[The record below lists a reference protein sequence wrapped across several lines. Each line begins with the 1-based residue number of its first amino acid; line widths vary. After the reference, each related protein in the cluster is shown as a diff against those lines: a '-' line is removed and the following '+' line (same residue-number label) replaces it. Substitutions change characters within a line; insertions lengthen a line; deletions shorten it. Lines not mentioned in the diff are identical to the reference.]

1 MTGELIGHLREDG
14 GGAMAFAYS
23 HSWLGRGDAVPL
35 ASNLPLDEQWHDGE
49 AVTTY
54 FDNLLPEGSVRD
66 FVARALQVSTGNVF
80 ALLERFGGDT
90 AGALAL
96 LPQGQLPS
104 PKPRYLPMT
113 HEAVHKCFASSRG
126 IPLNLA
132 GGEARI
138 ALAGAQDKMA
148 VFIAPTGALA
158 IPLGDAPSSHII
170 KPSMDHRAYLPQT
183 AINEALVMSLAAAI
197 GLDVAPV
204 RYAPDLDAV
213 VIARYDRQW
222 VGSHLQRLHQNDLC
236 QTLGIEPG
244 RKYESEGGPTL
255 AMCCTAVMQHS
266 SKPALDKKRMLE
278 WAVFNVAVGNMDSHA
293 KNLSLLTMGGHTRL
307 APFYD
312 LVCTTVY
319 KHLSRRFAFKI
330 GGENRPGWMMGRHWD
345 RLAVELAVKP
355 QLLLTI
361 RLDICLRIERELP
374 KVAGALRA
382 QVAHR
387 EGLAMIGLVEA
398 EIRRCTGQV
407 VARTA

>member
-1 MTGELIGHLREDG
+1 MTGELIGHLREDDG
-14 GGAMAFAYS
+14 GVMAFGYS
-23 HSWLGRGDAVPL
+23 RLWLARTDAIPL
-35 ASNLPLDEQWHDGE
+35 APNLPLDEQWHAGE
-49 AVTTY
+49 FVAAY
-54 FDNLLPEGSVRD
+54 FDNLLPEGGVRD
-66 FVARALQVSTGNVF
+66 FAARALHVSPGNVF

-126 IPLNLA
+126 IPINLA

-148 VFIAPTGALA
+148 VFIAPTGAMA
-158 IPLGDAPSSHII
+158 IPLGDAPSSHIV
-170 KPSMDHRAYLPQT
+170 KPSMDHRAHLPQT
-183 AINEALVMSLAAAI
+183 AINEALVMGLAAAI

-204 RYAPDLDAV
+204 RYAPELDAAV
-213 VIARYDRQW
+213 MARYDRQW
-222 VGSHLQRLHQNDLC
+222 GGGHLQRLHQNDLC

-244 RKYESEGGPTL
+244 RKHESEGGPTL
-255 AMCCTAVMQHS
+255 PMCCAAVMQHS

-293 KNLSLLTMGGHTRL
+293 KNLSLLATGGHTRL

-319 KHLSRRFAFKI
+319 EHLSRRFAFKI
-330 GGENRPGWMMGRHWD
+330 GGESRPGWIMGRHWD
-345 RLAVELAVKP
+345 RLAVELAVNRSCCA
-355 QLLLTI
+355 QSGLTFA
-361 RLDICLRIERELP
+361 C
-374 KVAGALRA
+374 ALNGSCPRWP
-382 QVAHR
+382 VR
-387 EGLAMIGLVEA
+387 CV
-398 EIRRCTGQV
+398 RR
-407 VARTA
+407 

>member
-1 MTGELIGHLREDG
+1 MT
-14 GGAMAFAYS
+14 FAYS

-113 HEAVHKCFASSRG
+113 HEAVGQCFASSRG

-138 ALAGAQDKMA
+138 ALPGAQDKMA
-148 VFIAPTGALA
+148 VLIAPTGAIA
-158 IPLGDAPSSHII
+158 IPLEDAPSSHIV
-170 KPSMDHRAYLPQT
+170 KPSMDHRAHLPQT
-183 AINEALVMSLAAAI
+183 AINEALVMGLAAAI

-204 RYAPDLDAV
+204 RYAPELDAA

-222 VGSHLQRLHQNDLC
+222 AICN
-236 QTLGIEPG
+236 
-244 RKYESEGGPTL
+244 
-255 AMCCTAVMQHS
+255 ACTRTTCA
-266 SKPALDKKRMLE
+266 KP
-278 WAVFNVAVGNMDSHA
+278 WV
-293 KNLSLLTMGGHTRL
+293 LSLGGSMNPR
-307 APFYD
+307 AG
-312 LVCTTVY
+312 
-319 KHLSRRFAFKI
+319 RRWPCA
-330 GGENRPGWMMGRHWD
+330 
-345 RLAVELAVKP
+345 A
-355 QLLLTI
+355 
-361 RLDICLRIERELP
+361 LP
-374 KVAGALRA
+374 
-382 QVAHR
+382 
-387 EGLAMIGLVEA
+387 
-398 EIRRCTGQV
+398 
-407 VARTA
+407 

>member
-1 MTGELIGHLREDG
+1 MTGELIGHLREDDG
-14 GGAMAFAYS
+14 GVMAFGYS
-23 HSWLGRGDAVPL
+23 RLWLARTDAIPL
-35 ASNLPLDEQWHDGE
+35 APNLPLDEQWHAGE
-49 AVTTY
+49 FVAAY
-54 FDNLLPEGSVRD
+54 FDNLLPEGGVRD
-66 FVARALQVSTGNVF
+66 FAARALHVSPGNVF

-255 AMCCTAVMQHS
+255 AMCCSAVMQHS

-345 RLAVELAVKP
+345 RLAVELAVNRSCCA
-355 QLLLTI
+355 QSVLTFA
-361 RLDICLRIERELP
+361 C
-374 KVAGALRA
+374 ALNGSCPRWP
-382 QVAHR
+382 VR
-387 EGLAMIGLVEA
+387 CV
-398 EIRRCTGQV
+398 RR
-407 VARTA
+407 

>member
-1 MTGELIGHLREDG
+1 MKQLDVFMTGELIGHLREDDG
-14 GGAMAFAYS
+14 GVMAFGYS
-23 HSWLGRGDAVPL
+23 RLWLARTDAIPL
-35 ASNLPLDEQWHDGE
+35 APNLPLDEQWHAGE
-49 AVTTY
+49 FVAAY
-54 FDNLLPEGSVRD
+54 FDNLLPEGGVRD
-66 FVARALQVSTGNVF
+66 FAARALHVSPGNVF

-255 AMCCTAVMQHS
+255 AMCCSAVMQHS

-293 KNLSLLTMGGHTRL
+293 KNLSLLATGGHTRL

-319 KHLSRRFAFKI
+319 EHLSRRFAFKI
-330 GGENRPGWMMGRHWD
+330 GGESRPGWIMGRHWD
-345 RLAVELAVKP
+345 RLAVELAVNRSCCA
-355 QLLLTI
+355 QSGLTFA
-361 RLDICLRIERELP
+361 C
-374 KVAGALRA
+374 ALNGSCPRWP
-382 QVAHR
+382 VR
-387 EGLAMIGLVEA
+387 CV
-398 EIRRCTGQV
+398 RR
-407 VARTA
+407 